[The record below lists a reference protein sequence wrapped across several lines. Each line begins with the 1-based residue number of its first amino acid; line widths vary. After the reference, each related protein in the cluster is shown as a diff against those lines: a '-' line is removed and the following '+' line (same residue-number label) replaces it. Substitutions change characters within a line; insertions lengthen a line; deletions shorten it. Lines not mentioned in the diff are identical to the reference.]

1 MTPPSEPP
9 SSPRLSVRGA
19 REHNLQAVDLDVS
32 PGTWTSV
39 VGPSGSG
46 KTSLVFDVIL
56 REGERRYLGA
66 ASPKARQF
74 FGKLGRADVEGIEGL
89 PVPMAVARRSVT
101 SNPRSTVGTQ
111 SGVLDLL
118 RLLFAREADGG
129 DVALTRSHFSFNT
142 AQIGRAHV

>member
-1 MTPPSEPP
+1 MTPTSEPP

-66 ASPKARQF
+66 ASPKAASHP
-74 FGKLGRADVEGIEGL
+74 G
-89 PVPMAVARRSVT
+89 PVAGG
-101 SNPRSTVGTQ
+101 PRGAS
-111 SGVLDLL
+111 
-118 RLLFAREADGG
+118 AAKW
-129 DVALTRSHFSFNT
+129 
-142 AQIGRAHV
+142 